1 MTLTWLFGLVAALV
15 AVSVAIPILQR
26 VRDRKLRGYFGPEY
40 DHVLEG
46 LGPRGAAERAL
57 IARAKRVEQARAERV
72 EQARARRAEP
82 ARARFARQAAARR
95 AAEPQPHGPVTA
107 PR

>member
-1 MTLTWLFGLVAALV
+1 MSLTWLFGLVAALL

-57 IARAKRVEQARAERV
+57 IARAKRAEQARALSAS
-72 EQARARRAEP
+72 ARREPARRAMVS
-82 ARARFARQAAARR
+82 QAHGAA
-95 AAEPQPHGPVTA
+95 TA